1 MSTDENGAPLVG
13 IIMGSDSDLPVMQ
26 AAAEILK
33 SFNVLFE
40 LTVVSAHRT
49 PQRMMKYAE
58 TAAVRGLKVIIAG
71 AGGAAHLPGM
81 VAAITTLPVIG
92 VPVKSSNSIDGW
104 DSILSIL
111 QMPNGVPVA
120 TVALNAAKNA
130 GILAAQILAT
140 SDATLAGA
148 LQAYK
153 QQMQKEVDEKIT
165 TLSLNG
171 WSNHFDRL

>member
-1 MSTDENGAPLVG
+1 MVG

-26 AAAEILK
+26 DAAEVLK
-33 SFNVLFE
+33 TLGVAYE
-40 LTVVSAHRT
+40 LDVVSAHRT
-49 PQRMMKYAE
+49 PQRMFEYATNAHE
-58 TAAVRGLKVIIAG
+58 RGIRVIIAG

-81 VAAITTLPVIG
+81 VAAISPLPVIG

-130 GILAAQILAT
+130 GILAAQMLAA
-140 SDATLAGA
+140 SDKDLLQRIMSFKAELKSAVEQKSAKVKERYSSGA
-148 LQAYK
+148 SEANQ
-153 QQMQKEVDEKIT
+153 
-165 TLSLNG
+165 
-171 WSNHFDRL
+171 RLR